1 MAKQRK
7 PKAMAVT
14 VTKRS
19 EATMQVAGLVST
31 DRLRLLRE
39 REPAG
44 FELALVAPRMPHS
57 PGEPVA

>member
-1 MAKQRK
+1 MATQRK
-7 PKAMAVT
+7 SKAKAPP

-44 FELALVAPRMPHS
+44 FELALVAPRVPHA
-57 PGEPVA
+57 PGEPVV